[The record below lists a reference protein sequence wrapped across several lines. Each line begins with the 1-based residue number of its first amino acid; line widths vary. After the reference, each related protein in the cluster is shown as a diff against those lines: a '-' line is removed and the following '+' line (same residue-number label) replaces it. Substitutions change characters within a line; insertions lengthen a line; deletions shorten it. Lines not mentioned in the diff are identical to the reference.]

1 MASSEQQSQHKQHRT
16 GNNTVSLT
24 CQPSGSIGP
33 TATLIQLDGRR
44 QPKPPASKCRV
55 CFRKFFAFLVS
66 NVGLC
71 VLVVAYS
78 FGGAFMFR
86 AVEAPFEVQTTN
98 QVSELRNRTILNLWN
113 ITYSNNVLYHHKWQQ
128 SVVDEI
134 KEFQQQLMEAIKDG
148 YEGQH
153 SEGQEQWSFSG
164 AFLFSLTVIST
175 IGYGNISPRTDKGK
189 VLTIIYAIIGIPL
202 MLLYLTNIG
211 DILAKSFRYV
221 YGSLCSCK
229 HESPIERRA
238 RNNRHLLQRNI
249 SSVSGTMCST
259 PNPCDQYGRTIDGT
273 DISALSFELS
283 NKSKETRVHVPITL
297 CLLILTSYVCGGGAL
312 FSLWENWN
320 YLDGSYFCFVTLST
334 IGFGDLVPGATVVGS
349 SSSEGKLV
357 ICSLYLL
364 TGMALLAMCFNLM
377 QEEVIHKIRMFGK
390 KIGIIND
397 EEESFVDDFN

>member
-1 MASSEQQSQHKQHRT
+1 
-16 GNNTVSLT
+16 
-24 CQPSGSIGP
+24 
-33 TATLIQLDGRR
+33 
-44 QPKPPASKCRV
+44 
-55 CFRKFFAFLVS
+55 
-66 NVGLC
+66 
-71 VLVVAYS
+71 
-78 FGGAFMFR
+78 MFR
-86 AVEAPFEVQTTN
+86 AIESPFEVQTTN
-98 QVSELRNRTILNLWN
+98 QVNELRNRTIVNLWN
-113 ITYSNNVLYHHKWQQ
+113 ITYHHNVLYHDKWKS
-128 SVVDEI
+128 SVAEEI
-134 KEFQQQLMEAIKDG
+134 KDFQRELLKAIKDG

-189 VLTIIYAIIGIPL
+189 MLTIMYAIIGIPL

-229 HESPIERRA
+229 QDPQRDRRN
-238 RNNRHLLQRNI
+238 RNRYLIQRNI
-249 SSVSGTMCST
+249 SSVSGTIT
-259 PNPCDQYGRTIDGT
+259 PISDQMSRNVES
-273 DISALSFELS
+273 DISAVNFELGG
-283 NKSKETRVHVPITL
+283 KSKENRVHVPITL

-334 IGFGDLVPGATVVGS
+334 IGFGDLVPGASVVGNS
-349 SSSEGKLV
+349 GSEGKLV

-364 TGMALLAMCFNLM
+364 AGMALLAMCFNLM
-377 QEEVIHKIRMFGK
+377 QEEVIHKLRMFGR

-397 EEESFVDDFN
+397 CEDDNFVGDLT